1 MRITLSS
8 FLLLA
13 FIVNQ
18 ISYAQQIMTKTELIA
33 KIESEL
39 QLVEGTFAIAVI
51 NCEDENNSF
60 NINGDTIFHAA
71 STMKTPVMIEVFKK
85 ISENKFQLNDSVLL
99 ENKFTSIVDG
109 SEFSL
114 SIDDD
119 SGEKFYSALGKN
131 VSIYDLLFEMIT
143 VSSNLATNVLIEIVS
158 AKDVMQT
165 LNELGISGVNVLR
178 GVEDLKSFDLGMN
191 NSVTANGL
199 AKMYQLLAERKVVS
213 AEASDKMIEILL
225 RQKFKELIPKHLP
238 ADVKV
243 AHKTGSITGVEHD
256 SGIVFL
262 PNGKK
267 YVIVFLSKNLKKV
280 NAGRKLGAK
289 ISKIVYDY
297 LSR

>member
-39 QLVEGTFAIAVI
+39 QSVEGTFAIAVI

-178 GVEDLKSFDLGMN
+178 GVEDLKAFDLGMN

-199 AKMYQLLAERKVVS
+199 AKMYQLLAERKVIS

-225 RQKFKELIPKHLP
+225 QQKFKELIPNHLP